1 MPGRSGDAAVHG
13 IAHLSKEKPSNIVA
27 SIRQRLLNLARER
40 GEGFQLVLTRYA
52 LERLLYRLSN
62 SPHGDDFLLKG
73 AMLFQYW
80 TGQPHR
86 STLDLDLSGRG
97 EGTVA
102 RYEGIFR
109 EVCALGVDADGLTFL
124 PERIHGEQIR
134 EEQRYAGVRIHGAA
148 TLGIAKIALQIDIGF
163 GDVVTPSPMQIT
175 YPSLLNL
182 PAAVLRA
189 YPKETVIAEKYEAMV
204 SLGVAN
210 SRMKDFY
217 DVWFLSLESE
227 FDGQVLADAVK
238 ATFRRRKTE
247 LPPQMPLALTPE
259 FSRIPTKQAQWR
271 AFVRKGN
278 LRTDA
283 PGFELVVVALADF
296 LWPITQAAHTSGTFT
311 AKWPK
316 RGPWQPH
323 EGV

>member
-1 MPGRSGDAAVHG
+1 M
-13 IAHLSKEKPSNIVA
+13 SKEKPSNIVA

-40 GEGFQLVLTRYA
+40 GEEFQLVLTHYA
-52 LERLLYRLSN
+52 LERLLYRLSK
-62 SPHGDDFLLKG
+62 SPHADDFLLKG
-73 AMLFQYW
+73 AMLFQLW
-80 TGQPHR
+80 TGQSHR
-86 STLDLDLSGRG
+86 STLDLDLAGKG
-97 EGTVA
+97 EDTVT
-102 RYEGIFR
+102 RYETIVR
-109 EVCALGVDADGLTFL
+109 EVCALDVEADGLAFL
-124 PERIHGEQIR
+124 PERIRGEQIR
-134 EEQRYAGVRIHGAA
+134 EEQRYAGVRIHGVA
-148 TLGIAKIALQIDIGF
+148 TLGTARIALQIDIGF
-163 GDVVTPSPMQIT
+163 GDVVTPFPMQIT

-182 PAAVLRA
+182 SAAVLRA

-227 FDGQVLADAVK
+227 FDGQDLANAVR
-238 ATFRRRKTE
+238 ATFRRRQTE
-247 LPPQMPLALTPE
+247 LPPQMPLALTPD
-259 FSRIPTKQAQWR
+259 FSSIPTKQAQWR

-283 PGFELVVVALADF
+283 PDFGLVVGALADF

-316 RGPWQPH
+316 RGPWQLH
-323 EGV
+323 ARV